1 MDRGAWPAS
10 PQGCKES
17 DTTKWLTLEVNQWG
31 FETPKIVLMH
41 GELYSVGNLDLHA
54 LVLDF
59 YNCSLNF
66 LK

>member
-17 DTTKWLTLEVNQWG
+17 DTTKWLTLEVNQGG
-31 FETPKIVLMH
+31 FKTPKIVLIH

-54 LVLDF
+54 LVLD
-59 YNCSLNF
+59 CPLNF